1 MQVNPSDSYQPL
13 IYENKITPLL
23 PILSVLVSGCVN
35 RRICSDRL
43 FISNA
48 IEDSLEQYINEIGPI
63 NEDVSIPTVA
73 AIVVCAKENMD
84 TTVSICIQKGYPPIP
99 PAPADSGNCIPP
111 IEKGLCHIRSRI
123 CCVKYI
129 GLTDCRHLIN
139 EGILRYDP
147 VEYKELDAIDQD
159 FLDRRVCIRPSEK
172 VYKICGRDSIE
183 LIFRRIGPTEDS
195 YGSSSFIH
203 TTP

>member
-1 MQVNPSDSYQPL
+1 MKF
-13 IYENKITPLL
+13 KIIPLL
-23 PILSVLVSGCVN
+23 LILSILVFGCVN

-48 IEDSLEQYINEIGPI
+48 IEDSLEHYINEIGTI
-63 NEDVSIPTVA
+63 NEDDSIPTVA

-84 TTVSICIQKGYPPIP
+84 TTVSFCIQKGYPPIP
-99 PAPADSGNCIPP
+99 PAPADSENYIRP

-129 GLTDCRHLIN
+129 GLTDCKHLIN
-139 EGILRYDP
+139 EGLLKYDA
-147 VEYKELDAIDQD
+147 VKYKELDVTNQD

-195 YGSSSFIH
+195 YSNNNW
-203 TTP
+203 